1 MVLYVCMY
9 VIILPQL
16 FTSTENKTHTLIY
29 HTHTYI
35 HTLTYIQIHAR
46 TILLVTSIPSRVST
60 VRMVFLGMF
69 MSLLS
74 VSNAGSFKVGQ
85 YFIWCPFSPQRVQV
99 YVLPPWPWPCTASS
113 YIHTYIY
120 LINGQIRCIIGIVR
134 TIPLCVDTI
143 P

>member
-1 MVLYVCMY
+1 MVLYVCIYVCMYICMYVYMY

-16 FTSTENKTHTLIY
+16 LPSTENKTHTLIY
-29 HTHTYI
+29 CLHPYTHSYTYI
-35 HTLTYIQIHAR
+35 HTYINIQIHAR

-113 YIHTYIY
+113 YIHT
-120 LINGQIRCIIGIVR
+120 
-134 TIPLCVDTI
+134 TIHTYT
-143 P
+143 